1 MRVLVTGGAGFIG
14 SHIVDALIA
23 RGACTAVLDNLSS
36 GRFENIDPRV
46 NFYKGDLRD
55 GKFVREVLQAEKS
68 DYVIHHA
75 AQIDVQTSVDDP
87 ATDAAINILGTINL
101 LEACR
106 TCEVKKIVYA
116 SSAAVYG
123 NPRYLPVDEEHP
135 VQPLSGYGVSKHT
148 VEHYLVAYQALYGLK
163 YIALRYANVY
173 GPRQD
178 ATGEGGVVAIFT
190 DRLLRGRRCRI
201 FGDGRQTRDFIFV
214 GDVARANLAAIDI
227 DSAAGSGTA
236 RRSGGC
242 GIFNISTGIPTS
254 VNELYD
260 TLRQITGSDLEPEYC
275 PPRAGDIEHSYL
287 DEKAAVTGLRWQAKR
302 SLVDGLRDTVD
313 YYRQIR

>member
-23 RGACTAVLDNLSS
+23 RGAQTAVLDNLST

-55 GKFVREVLQAEKS
+55 EKFVRDTLRSEKPG
-68 DYVIHHA
+68 YVIHHA
-75 AQIDVQTSVDDP
+75 AQIDVQTSVDNP
-87 ATDAAINILGTINL
+87 ATDAAINIMGTINL

-106 TCEVKKIVYA
+106 ACGVRKIVYA

-123 NPRYLPVDEEHP
+123 NPRYLPVDEKHP
-135 VQPLSGYGVSKHT
+135 VEPLSGYGVSKHT
-148 VEHYLVAYQALYGLK
+148 VEHYLAVYKALYGLD

-190 DRLLRGRRCRI
+190 DRLLRRQRCRI
-201 FGDGRQTRDFIFV
+201 YGDGRQTRDFVFV
-214 GDVARANLAAIDI
+214 GDVARANLAALEV
-227 DSAAGSGTA
+227 DSAAGSG
-236 RRSGGC
+236 
-242 GIFNISTGIPTS
+242 IYNISTGLPTP
-254 VNELYD
+254 VNELYGI
-260 TLRQITGSDLEPEYC
+260 LREITGSDLEPEYC

-287 DEKAAVTGLRWQAKR
+287 DERAAATGLQWRATR
-302 SLVDGLRDTVD
+302 TLADGLRDTVE
-313 YYRQIR
+313 YYKQMR

>member
-23 RGACTAVLDNLSS
+23 RGAQTAVLDNLST

-55 GKFVREVLQAEKS
+55 EKFVRDTLRSEKP

-75 AQIDVQTSVDDP
+75 AQIDVQTSVDNP
-87 ATDAAINILGTINL
+87 AADAAINIMGTINL

-106 TCEVKKIVYA
+106 ACAVRKIIYA

-123 NPRYLPVDEEHP
+123 NPRYLPVDEKHP
-135 VQPLSGYGVSKHT
+135 VHPLSGYGVSKHT
-148 VEHYLVAYQALYGLK
+148 VEHYLAVYQALYGLD
-163 YIALRYANVY
+163 YTALRYANVY

-190 DRLLRGRRCRI
+190 DRLLRGQRCRI
-201 FGDGRQTRDFIFV
+201 YGDGKQTRDFVFV
-214 GDVARANLAAIDI
+214 GDVARANLAALEA
-227 DSAAGSGTA
+227 DSAAGSGVY
-236 RRSGGC
+236 
-242 GIFNISTGIPTS
+242 NISTGLPTS
-254 VNELYD
+254 VNELYNI
-260 TLRQITGSDLEPEYC
+260 LREITGSGLEPEYC

-287 DEKAAVTGLRWQAKR
+287 DERAAATGLKWRATR
-302 SLVDGLRDTVD
+302 TLVDGLRDTVE
-313 YYRQIR
+313 YYKQTQD

>member
-1 MRVLVTGGAGFIG
+1 MQVLVTGGAGFIG

-23 RGACTAVLDNLSS
+23 RGIRTAVLDNLST
-36 GRFENIDPRV
+36 GRFENVDPRV

-55 GKFVREVLQAEKS
+55 EKFVRETLRAEKP

-87 ATDAAINILGTINL
+87 ATDAAINIIGTINL

-106 TCEVKKIVYA
+106 SCGVKKIVYA

-123 NPRYLPVDEEHP
+123 NPRYLPVDEEHSL
-135 VQPLSGYGVSKHT
+135 QPLSGYGVSKHT
-148 VEHYLVAYQALYGLK
+148 VEHYLAVYRAIYGLD
-163 YIALRYANVY
+163 YTALRYANVY

-178 ATGEGGVVAIFT
+178 ATGEGGVVATFT
-190 DRLLRGRRCRI
+190 DRLLRGERCRI
-201 FGDGRQTRDFIFV
+201 YGDGRQTRDFIFV
-214 GDVARANLAAIDI
+214 GDVVRANLAALDMAG
-227 DSAAGSGTA
+227 AANSG
-236 RRSGGC
+236 
-242 GIFNISTGIPTS
+242 IYNISTGMPTS

-260 TLRQITGSDLEPEYC
+260 TLRQITGSNLEPEYC

-287 DEKAAVTGLRWQAKR
+287 AEKKAITGLRWQAMH
-302 SLVDGLRDTVD
+302 SLAKGLRDTVD
-313 YYRQIR
+313 YYR